1 MSPATSLWMTEA
13 QAAALHRHLF
23 PGDGKEAAAVALCG
37 VALAGELAKLT
48 IHHLELIPYAD
59 CLREPDRLI
68 WPTDRVVPLLGR
80 AEDEGLGIVKFHSH
94 MGGLGDFSKADD
106 ASDGDLFDCVTAWLP
121 HRPHASVIMLPDRAM
136 SGRVFIGPDR
146 ATPLRMIGVVGD
158 RIFLNHPR
166 EHLRALNQEAT
177 LQVFGELT
185 VQQLVALVV
194 VVVGASGTGSLVIEQ
209 LIRTGVGTL
218 IVIDDDVIL
227 DRNLN
232 RILNATAEDARL
244 KRPKVEL
251 AARTAIAAGTG
262 TKVIPIPTSLLNEDA
277 LRYVAV
283 ADILFG
289 GVDTTLARAVMNRI
303 ATFHTQPYF
312 DLGVRIDA
320 DGEGGVE
327 YVGGAVHYLQPGL
340 STLHSRGVIDGEQ
353 LRAEWLALSDPESL
367 ERLRGQGYLKGFA
380 DQRPVVMP
388 LNMQIAGSAMMD
400 FLARLHGFRVVPDA
414 DFATQGISTSHGL
427 CFNQPEVTGT
437 GPLATDVGRGTA
449 APLLGLPALQAYL
462 DATKQKAAAR
472 VG

>member
-1 MSPATSLWMTEA
+1 MNPETSLWMTEA
-13 QAAALHRHLF
+13 QAATLHRHLF

-37 VALAGELAKLT
+37 VAHAGDLAKLT
-48 IHHLELIPYAD
+48 IYQLELIPYAD
-59 CLREPDRLI
+59 CLRDPDRLI
-68 WPTDRVVPLLGR
+68 WPTDRVVPLLSR

-94 MGGLGDFSKADD
+94 MGGPGNFSQADD
-106 ASDGDLFDCVTAWLP
+106 ASDRDLFDCVTAWLP

-136 SGRVFIGPDR
+136 NGRMFMGSEPAR
-146 ATPLRMIGVVGD
+146 QLRMIGVVGD
-158 RIFLNHPR
+158 RISLNHPR
-166 EHLRALNQEAT
+166 KHLRALNQEAT

-185 VQQLVALVV
+185 VQHLVALVV
-194 VVVGASGTGSLVIEQ
+194 VVVGASGTGSLLIEQ

-262 TKVIPIPTSLLNEDA
+262 TKVIAIPTSLLDEDA
-277 LRYVAV
+277 IRNAAV

-289 GVDTTLARAVMNRI
+289 GVDTTLARTLMNRI

-320 DGEGGVE
+320 NGEGAVE

-340 STLHSRGVIDGEQ
+340 STLQSRGAIDCER
-353 LRAEWLALSDPESL
+353 LRAEWLVLSDPDSL
-367 ERLRGQGYLKGFA
+367 KRLRGQGYLKGFA

-400 FLARLHGFRVVPDA
+400 FLARLHGFRIVPDA

-427 CFNQPEVTGT
+427 CFNQCELPEN

-449 APLLGLPALQAYL
+449 TPLLGLPALQAHL
-462 DATKQKAAAR
+462 DVANKKAAAR